1 MKIKIPFLILCI
13 SLSFI
18 NGIAQNI
25 LIKNISVA
33 HGLSQSTVNDIIQDQ
48 FGYIWVSTGDGLN
61 RFDGNRFKYFKYK
74 ERVSNALPS
83 NMIRKLIE
91 DTIRK
96 RIWVGTDNGICY
108 YDQRKGELFQPFK
121 NIDAFKNA
129 FCVPLKINAE
139 FLWFCIGNKG
149 IGKINI
155 KTLSITMLDRFVI
168 KSMIGVNQ
176 NSTDVLYR
184 KRDNYLHR
192 IQLYTNQIDSIPW
205 ESNFPDLIY
214 SNFRQIGSNTY
225 SIFTSLGVF
234 KADFNTHNFSPI
246 ETPKL
251 LPKAIITDIE
261 IDSEGNSYFALLG
274 KGIYIFNKQDE
285 LINTFLGEYELRSN
299 EVFNTQTIWH
309 FFIDNRKTIWCTTD
323 VSGLVLIDLRA
334 EKFKPLK
341 WGSKDDYTRSS
352 RIFSK
357 SITEINDQLWVGTSS
372 DGIYIIPQK
381 TNKSKFEHLVF
392 NRNKQQIK
400 SISKIV
406 DCGKFVLLGSETGL
420 FKLNKPY
427 DPTQL
432 TCIENKLD
440 VNDILKIGD
449 SCLIA
454 SKTGVYIYSINSN
467 TLKHSD
473 IVQSMNTSVLYCDK
487 YNTIWIGMNS
497 EGLFYVPRIGKAKHI
512 SLFDPQDKL
521 KHVKIPNLDINSIIQ
536 LEKSIF
542 CATNHGLF
550 EINDRLEV
558 INRYTSQ
565 DGLSN
570 DHIYGLLKD
579 EIGRLWISSNNGVSR
594 FDPKNRVFENYSTS
608 DGLQSLEHNKGAFF
622 QNDAGLCFFGG
633 TSGISQFS
641 PSQLNIPI
649 KYPEIKLSSIQV
661 MNQNIENIDSL
672 IFNNDIPNFHYNQNN
687 FQFEVS
693 ILDFFNANHYELEYF
708 LEGWDKKFNQLGKN
722 HLIRYTNLPPGVY
735 TLICRVIG
743 SSKELNTASRVLT
756 FRIITPVWKKAWFWG
771 VIILLSIALLLSI
784 VFLFINNRNKKSIA
798 KIERIREIEKMRSR
812 ISKDIH
818 DEVGAGLTKI
828 TLMSEAAKIDSLS
841 DISMEVT
848 LEKLAN
854 EARNVS
860 KGLHEIIWSV
870 NPDADNSS
878 SLFDHINQYS
888 REFLEDTD
896 LKLTIEINEEY
907 KMQLSPHNRRN
918 IFLIIKEGLNNIVKH
933 AAANEVR
940 LLLSTSNNQ
949 TIYIKLSDDGVGIT
963 DKIEKAA
970 SAQLN
975 SKTRIKHGLKN
986 MQSRAESCGLNFSIH
1001 SESDTGTSI
1010 VLNGREEE
1018 ML

>member
-1 MKIKIPFLILCI
+1 MRIKIAFIILCI
-13 SLSFI
+13 SLLFI

-25 LIKNISVA
+25 LLKNISVA

-48 FGYIWVSTGDGLN
+48 YGYIWISTGDGLN
-61 RFDGNRFKYFKYK
+61 RFDGNHFKYFKYK
-74 ERVSNALPS
+74 EKASNALPS
-83 NMIRKLIE
+83 NMIRKLLE
-91 DTIRK
+91 DTIHK

-108 YDQRKGELFQPFK
+108 YDQNKGELFQPFK
-121 NIDAFKNA
+121 NIDPFKNA
-129 FCVPLKINAE
+129 FCIPLRIDSE

-149 IGKINI
+149 IGKIHI
-155 KTLSITMLDRFVI
+155 QSLSIKMFDRFVI

-176 NSTDVLYR
+176 NNTEVLYR

-192 IQLYTNQIDSIPW
+192 IQLNNNQIDSIPW
-205 ESNFPDLIY
+205 KSNIPDLIY
-214 SNFRQIGSNTY
+214 SNFRETRNSTY
-225 SIFTSLGVF
+225 SIFTSLGVY
-234 KADFNTHNFSPI
+234 KADFNKHNLSPI

-251 LPKAIITDIE
+251 IPKTIITDIE
-261 IDSEGNSYFALLG
+261 VDTEGNSYFALLG
-274 KGIYIFNKQDE
+274 KGIYIINKQGE
-285 LINTFLGEYELRSN
+285 LINTFLGEYEFRSN
-299 EVFNTQTIWH
+299 EVFNTQTIRR

-323 VSGLVLIDLRA
+323 GSGLVLIDLRA

-341 WGSKDDYTRSS
+341 WKENDNYYRPL

-357 SITEINDQLWVGTSS
+357 SITEINDQIWLGTPSE
-372 DGIYIIPQK
+372 GIYIIPQK
-381 TNKSKFEHLVF
+381 SNKSNFEHLVF
-392 NRNKQQIK
+392 NKNKQQIG

-473 IVQSMNTSVLYCDK
+473 IAQSMNTSVLYCDK
-487 YNTIWIGMNS
+487 YNTIWLGMNS

-521 KHVKIPNLDINSIIQ
+521 KQVKIPNLDINSIIQ

-550 EINDRLEV
+550 EINDRLEA
-558 INRYTSQ
+558 INRYNSQ

-579 EIGRLWISSNNGVSR
+579 EIGMLWISSNNGVSR

-633 TSGISQFS
+633 TLGISQFS
-641 PSQLNIPI
+641 PPQLNIPI
-649 KYPEIKLSSIQV
+649 KLPEIKISSIQV

-672 IFNNDIPNFHYNQNN
+672 IFNNDIPQFHYNQNN

-693 ILDFFNANHYELEYF
+693 ILDFFNANHYDLEYF
-708 LEGWDKKFNQLGKN
+708 LEGWDKQFNQLGKN

-735 TLICRVIG
+735 TLICRIVG
-743 SSKELNTASRVLT
+743 DSKELNTTSRLLT
-756 FRIITPVWKKAWFWG
+756 FRIIKPVWKETWFG
-771 VIILLSIALLLSI
+771 AIVISLSIASILCVILLI
-784 VFLFINNRNKKSIA
+784 INNRNRKALA
-798 KIERIREIEKMRSR
+798 KIHRIKELEKMRSQ

-828 TLMSEAAKIDSLS
+828 SLMSEAAKIESPS
-841 DISMEVT
+841 NRSMEVT
-848 LEKLAN
+848 FEKLAN
-854 EARNVS
+854 EARNIS

-878 SLFDHINQYS
+878 SLFDHINQYA
-888 REFLEDTD
+888 REFLEDTN
-896 LKLTIEINEEY
+896 LRLTIEINDDY

-918 IFLIIKEGLNNIVKH
+918 IFLIVKEGLNNIVKH
-933 AAANEVR
+933 ADANEVR
-940 LLLSTSNNQ
+940 LILNTSNNQ
-949 TIYIKLSDDGVGIT
+949 SISIKLSDDGKGIT
-963 DKIEKAA
+963 DKIEND
-970 SAQLN
+970 SSLLLN
-975 SKTRIKHGLKN
+975 SKTRLKHGLNN
-986 MQSRAESCGLNFSIH
+986 MHSRAESCGLIFSIH
-1001 SESDTGTSI
+1001 SEPNKGTHLFLSGI
-1010 VLNGREEE
+1010 EKNII
-1018 ML
+1018 